1 MSAKADQLR
10 NRLSINP
17 DDPPP
22 TAPPQPQSAPG
33 ENAPTQEPT
42 AARTATKAAAKAQP
56 PRGRRAG
63 PSEGGVP
70 DALDD
75 PDIHAGRKSYR
86 SFYIDDEAF
95 ARFRA
100 AIHWCSR
107 RPDAVDEVPE
117 NMSAAVE
124 AWMLNTAQDLERR
137 YNDTEVFRMPPKSPR
152 RPRAK
157 KRPT

>member
-1 MSAKADQLR
+1 MSAKTDRLR

-17 DDPPP
+17 DDQPP
-22 TAPPQPQSAPG
+22 TGPPQPQSAPG
-33 ENAPTQEPT
+33 ENAPQEPT
-42 AARTATKAAAKAQP
+42 AARTATQAAAKAKPQG
-56 PRGRRAG
+56 PRSG
-63 PSEGGVP
+63 PSEGVP

-107 RPDAVDEVPE
+107 RPDAVGEVPE

-137 YNDTEVFRMPPKSPR
+137 YNDTGVFRMPPKSPR
-152 RPRAK
+152 RPRTK
-157 KRPT
+157 KHQK